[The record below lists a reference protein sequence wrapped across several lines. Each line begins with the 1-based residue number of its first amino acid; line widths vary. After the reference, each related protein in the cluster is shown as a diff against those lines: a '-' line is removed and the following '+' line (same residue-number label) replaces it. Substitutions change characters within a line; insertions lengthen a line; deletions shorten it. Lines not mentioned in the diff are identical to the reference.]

1 MKKKKV
7 LGIAICVIIALGV
20 IGNMN
25 NSGDTSKKGNTTK
38 QEQKQESPEMQAYK
52 TFLSIQMGSD
62 YDTVKNALGVDG
74 KLQHENEVAG
84 IKTQSYEFKIGKVH
98 ATMMFQ
104 NGGLTSKAMDSLS
117 FYKQSGEKITMD
129 EFNQVQVGMSYDQ
142 VKGIF
147 KRDGMLKSETSIAGG
162 DSKLFSWINSDGS
175 NAIITFNGNGVDSK
189 TQTNLK

>member
-84 IKTQSYEFKIGKVH
+84 IKTQSYEFKVGKVH

-129 EFNQVQVGMSYDQ
+129 EFNQVQTGMSYDQ
-142 VKGIF
+142 VKEIF

-175 NAIITFNGNGVDSK
+175 NAIITFNGGGVDSK

>member
-52 TFLSIQMGSD
+52 TFMSIQMGSD

-84 IKTQSYEFKIGKVH
+84 IKTQSYEFKVGKVH

-129 EFNQVQVGMSYDQ
+129 EFNQVQTGMSYDQ
-142 VKGIF
+142 VKEIF